1 MGYTEST
8 TVRTMT
14 GLTSTD
20 VATSVINDLITI
32 ATGQLNRD
40 INFKVNQEKVSYI
53 DDVRENDI
61 DGSNT
66 DFYIRNCRREEA
78 EGYYLGDADN
88 DGDVDT
94 ADVNVWVKDTG
105 PSPSTI
111 ATTAITSI
119 DHALGKITVTTAPSA
134 DKKVYISYTAAP
146 VDESTPDQLVKNA
159 CAQLTAAL
167 CFLRLDANQLKMGR
181 FRLGKLAI
189 MAPVQG
195 YRYFYDV
202 YKDTVNQINAR
213 VADKLD
219 IDG

>member
-1 MGYTEST
+1 MGYTDAT
-8 TVRTMT
+8 TIRTMT
-14 GLTSTD
+14 GLTSSD
-20 VATSVINDLITI
+20 VATSTINDLITI

-66 DFYIRNCRREEA
+66 DFYIRHCKREGE
-78 EGYYLGDADN
+78 EGYFLGDYDN

-94 ADVNVWVKDTG
+94 ADVEIWEKDTG

-111 ATTAITSI
+111 ATVAITSI
-119 DHALGKITVTTAPSA
+119 DHSLGKITVTTAPSA
-134 DKKVYISYTAAP
+134 NKKVYISYSAAP
-146 VDESTPDQLVKNA
+146 VDEATPDQLVKNA
-159 CAQLTAAL
+159 CTQLTSAL

-195 YRYFYDV
+195 YRYWYDI

-219 IDG
+219 LDG